1 MWWQIIIFLVKEP
14 TLGLVINVSKKPPTE
29 KRTALSGVFCVF
41 FMSGCVIYCHSYIHG
56 PDSNTAQQ
64 IHAAG
69 LVSGNAH
76 PELS

>member
-1 MWWQIIIFLVKEP
+1 MWMWWQIIIFLVKEP
-14 TLGLVINVSKKPPTE
+14 TLVINVSKKPPTE
-29 KRTALSGVFCVF
+29 KRTTLSGVFFMF
-41 FMSGCVIYCHSYIHG
+41 FMSGCVIYCHSNIHG